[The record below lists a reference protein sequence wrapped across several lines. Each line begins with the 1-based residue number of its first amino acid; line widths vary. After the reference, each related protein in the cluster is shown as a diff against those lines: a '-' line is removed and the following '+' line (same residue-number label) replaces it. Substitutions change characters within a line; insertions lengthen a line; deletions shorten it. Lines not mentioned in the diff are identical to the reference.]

1 MSPTPPL
8 PAPIS
13 RYFAANPSF
22 DVEGMLAPFAAD
34 AIVVDERQTRKGTDE
49 LRAWITEATVGAKAV
64 ATPLSAT
71 QEGDLHIVV
80 ANVAGDFPGSPV
92 PLTFRFQL
100 AGKEISHLEIV

>member
-1 MSPTPPL
+1 MSFNPPL
-8 PAPIS
+8 PAPIA

-34 AIVVDERQTRKGTDE
+34 AVVVDERQTRTGTDE
-49 LRAWITEATVGAKAV
+49 LRAWIKDATVGVKAIS
-64 ATPLSAT
+64 TPVSAT
-71 QEGDLHIVV
+71 QEEDRYIVV

-100 AGKEISHLEIV
+100 AGEEISHLEIV